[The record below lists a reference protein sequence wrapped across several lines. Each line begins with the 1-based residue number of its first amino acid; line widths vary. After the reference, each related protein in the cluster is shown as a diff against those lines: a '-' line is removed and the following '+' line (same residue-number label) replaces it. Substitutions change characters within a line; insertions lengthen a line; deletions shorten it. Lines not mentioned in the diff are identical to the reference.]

1 MQVHACMLCT
11 FFNVLPYWIITH
23 VSLSVSVSF
32 WFPHIFAVPGFRS
45 FSEFWFFS
53 PVFWS
58 LFFRFIFSNP
68 GFFRFRFSVFQFCSY
83 FSVFEFLFLFFRF
96 LIFCF
101 SVFRFPAC
109 MFFRVFVRTGKS
121 HETDAETALWSME
134 GFHTKAENRQTT
146 GIKWRHST
154 SCRPSGTGI
163 SWKTCHNEAAQPS
176 VAEHFSKTHPP
187 VGR

>member
-96 LIFCF
+96 LIFFWFPVSCMHVFPYSSMDRKESRNWRRNGIVKPCGF
-101 SVFRFPAC
+101 SH
-109 MFFRVFVRTGKS
+109 KS
-121 HETDAETALWSME
+121 RKPTDYRYKKEGSTVSRLSLADFSAE
-134 GFHTKAENRQTT
+134 
-146 GIKWRHST
+146 
-154 SCRPSGTGI
+154 
-163 SWKTCHNEAAQPS
+163 TCHNEAAQPS
-176 VAEHFSKTHPP
+176 VAGKFS
-187 VGR
+187 